1 MEKFWDEAKEREL
14 LEKWVVE
21 NFSSQDQMEAEKAL
35 FENFGRGYKKS
46 LENIEGNLLLCF
58 LAKELLLD
66 PKLEDLQE
74 FGVPENNINNYVRE
88 FRIKLVLL
96 MRFPSEKTDV
106 LKVLLIDGFDLLQAL
121 RTSVKL

>member
-14 LEKWVVE
+14 LEKWVAE
-21 NFSSQDQMEAEKAL
+21 NFSSQDQMEAERAL

-46 LENIEGNLLLCF
+46 LENIEGKRLLCF

>member
-1 MEKFWDEAKEREL
+1 MEKFWDEAQEREL

-46 LENIEGNLLLCF
+46 LENIEGNRLLCF

>member
-14 LEKWVVE
+14 LEKWVAE
-21 NFSSQDQMEAEKAL
+21 NFSSQDQMEAERAL

-46 LENIEGNLLLCF
+46 LENIEGGRLLCF

>member
-46 LENIEGNLLLCF
+46 LENIEGDRLLCF

-106 LKVLLIDGFDLLQAL
+106 LKVLLVDGFDLLQAL

>member
-14 LEKWVVE
+14 LEKWVAE
-21 NFSSQDQMEAEKAL
+21 NFSSQDQMEAERAL

-46 LENIEGNLLLCF
+46 LENIEGNRLLCF

>member
-14 LEKWVVE
+14 LEKWVAE
-21 NFSSQDQMEAEKAL
+21 NFTSQDQMEAERAL
-35 FENFGRGYKKS
+35 FENFGRGYKAS
-46 LENIEGNLLLCF
+46 LENIEGGRLLCF
-58 LAKELLLD
+58 LAKELLLE
-66 PKLEDLQE
+66 PKLDDLQE
-74 FGVPENNINNYVRE
+74 FGVPQNNINNYVRE

-96 MRFPSEKTDV
+96 MRFPLEKTDV